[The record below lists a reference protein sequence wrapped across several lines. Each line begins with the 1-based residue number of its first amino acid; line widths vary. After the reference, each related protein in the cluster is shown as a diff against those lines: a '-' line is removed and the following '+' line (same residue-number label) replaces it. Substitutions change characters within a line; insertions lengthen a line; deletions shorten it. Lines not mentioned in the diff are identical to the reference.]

1 MNSQVNLEKPPK
13 KSDDRN
19 GIIKKLP
26 SILENFSVLLI
37 VLFLFVP
44 IFWIFLTSFKPYDEV
59 FTTSI
64 FFQPTLDNYK
74 AVFSSSFDLGK
85 YYSNSTVVVVVTLL
99 ITLVVSILAS
109 YSLSRFNIPG
119 KQIIMFGILAT
130 QFIPLIINVIPYFVM
145 FRNWGLLDT
154 TLGLIIVN
162 LGHTIPYAIWLIKG
176 FMDRIPIDIEEQASI
191 DGAGRLRIIWSIL
204 LPLAK
209 PGIIT
214 ASVFCFVIIWNEFMF
229 ALILTNQE
237 AVTLPVALQFFIG
250 EEGVIWNQM
259 AAAGTL
265 FVLPTVI
272 FMLMVRK
279 QFVQGM
285 TSGSIK

>member
-1 MNSQVNLEKPPK
+1 MNTRTNLVQQK
-13 KSDDRN
+13 KLDGKSTILN
-19 GIIKKLP
+19 KLP
-26 SILENFSVLLI
+26 SLLENISVILI

-44 IFWIFLTSFKPYDEV
+44 IFWIFLTSIKPYEEA
-59 FTTSI
+59 FTTSVI
-64 FFQPTLDNYK
+64 FQPTFENYM

-85 YYSNSTVVVVVTLL
+85 YYSNSTIVVIVTLL

-119 KQIIMFGILAT
+119 KQIIMFTILAT
-130 QFIPLIINVIPYFVM
+130 QFIPLIINVIPYFVI

-229 ALILTNQE
+229 SLILTNQE

-272 FMLMVRK
+272 FMLLVRK